1 LKTNCML
8 SALETAL
15 LSAEAAD
22 NKKAFDILI
31 LDLRGLTYITDYFV
45 ICSGSNITQ
54 VSAISDWI
62 GQTLAN
68 TGVHPSHIEGRK
80 DSSWVL
86 MDYGDVVVHIFDEQT
101 RLHYA
106 LDKLWGEAVRVPF
119 TGRPRALQSVFP

>member
-1 LKTNCML
+1 ML

-15 LSAEAAD
+15 FSAEAAD
-22 NKKAFDILI
+22 DKKAFDILI
-31 LDLRGLTYITDYFV
+31 LDLRRLTYITDYFV

-62 GQTLAN
+62 GQTLAKN
-68 TGVHPSHIEGRK
+68 GVHSSHIEGRA

-119 TGRPRALQSVFP
+119 TRRPRALQSVSP

>member
-1 LKTNCML
+1 MKINYML
-8 SALETAL
+8 SALETTLA
-15 LSAEAAD
+15 SAEAAD
-22 NKKAFDILI
+22 DKKAFDILI
-31 LDLRGLTYITDYFV
+31 LDLRRLTYITDYFV

-62 GQTLAN
+62 GQTLAK
-68 TGVHPSHIEGRK
+68 TGVHPSHIEGLT

-106 LDKLWGEAVRVPF
+106 LDKLWSEAAKVPF
-119 TGRPRALQSVFP
+119 TGRPRALQSVSP